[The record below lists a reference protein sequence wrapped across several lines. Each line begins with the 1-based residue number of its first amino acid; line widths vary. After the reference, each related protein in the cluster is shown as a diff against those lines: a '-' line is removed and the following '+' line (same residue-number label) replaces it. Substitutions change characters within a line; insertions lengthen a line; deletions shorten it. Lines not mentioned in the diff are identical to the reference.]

1 MASFRIGL
9 DGADGFRDFLIYETD
24 PASLSYPDGTP
35 VDLTSLGKH
44 YFSYVWPVVEAFSPD
59 NPIGKTRK
67 IRRLKIQLGLG
78 CNYSCSYC
86 SQGNQRGSEAS
97 TSTADAH
104 KFITQLDQWISGHP
118 DKIELWGG
126 EPLLYWKK
134 IEILAPALRAKFP
147 QAKILIITN
156 GTLMDFDKIE
166 FIKAHQISVAVSH
179 DGPGQHLRGPDP
191 FDNLAQSISIRHLFR
206 SIGQN
211 ASFNSVMTA
220 ENTDI
225 KAVIDFFTDKMGR
238 QVKVNVEDPV
248 SAYEGMQNYCFT
260 PDQHKKLAQDVI
272 ARITDGTALAVPS
285 VVNKLEMFFNSIAW
299 NKPQSSAGQLCGMD
313 AEDFITVD
321 LDGNVLTCQNTG
333 AKDHK
338 IGHVE
343 DFDNISLDTSYHF
356 STRPNCSGCPVV
368 HLCYGSCMFLTGKE
382 FNVSCDNAYHYNLAV
397 ICGALELLLGRKVT
411 GINYRKPNVV
421 MPIKV
426 IHG

>member
-9 DGADGFRDFLIYETD
+9 DKGDHDFLIYETD
-24 PASLSYPDGTP
+24 PASLKYPDGTP
-35 VDLTSLGKH
+35 VDLASLHKP
-44 YFSYVWPVVEAFSPD
+44 YISYDWPERPGFSPD
-59 NPIGKTRK
+59 NPASKTRK

-97 TSTADAH
+97 TSTADAN
-104 KFITQLDQWISGHP
+104 KFLTQLDQWIAGSP
-118 DKIELWGG
+118 NKIELWGG

-134 IEILAPALRAKFP
+134 IEILAPALRTRFP

-156 GTLMDFDKIE
+156 GTLLTSEMVY
-166 FIKAHQISVAVSH
+166 FIRENRISVAVSH
-179 DGPGQHLRGPDP
+179 DGPGQHLRGADP
-191 FDNLAQSISIRHLFR
+191 FDDQDQAESIRNLFAT
-206 SIGQN
+206 IGQN

-225 KAVIDFFTDKMGR
+225 KAIIDFFTEKMGR
-238 QVKVNVEDPV
+238 PVKVNVEDPV
-248 SAYEGMQNYCFT
+248 SAYEGMKNYCFT
-260 PDQHKKLAQDVI
+260 PDQHKKLAQDMI
-272 ARITDGTALAVPS
+272 ARITDGYALAVPS
-285 VVNKLEMFFNSIAW
+285 VINKLEMFFNSIAW

-313 AEDFITVD
+313 AEDFIAVD

-356 STRPNCSGCPVV
+356 SARPNCSGCPVV

-382 FNVSCDNAYHYNLAV
+382 FDVSCDNSYHYNLAV
-397 ICGALELLLGRKVT
+397 IFGALELLLGRKVT
-411 GINYRKPNVV
+411 GINYKKPVG
-421 MPIKV
+421 MIPIKV
-426 IHG
+426 THG